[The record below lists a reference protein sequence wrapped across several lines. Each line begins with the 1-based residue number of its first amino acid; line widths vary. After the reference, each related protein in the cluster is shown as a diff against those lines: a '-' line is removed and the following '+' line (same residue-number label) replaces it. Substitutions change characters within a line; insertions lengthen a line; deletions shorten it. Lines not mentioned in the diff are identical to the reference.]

1 MSAADAHDRQ
11 TSLLIRNL
19 DVGVKRALGRRAATS
34 GVSMEVEVRRILAGA
49 VAEFV
54 EEQAVLPVSLGAA
67 MTTLFGKDAG
77 VELDLPPREA
87 GRAPPDCGGA
97 GAA

>member
-1 MSAADAHDRQ
+1 MSAADAPDPR

-19 DVGVKRALGRRAATS
+19 DPGVKRALGRRAAAS
-34 GVSMEVEVRRILAGA
+34 GVSVEVEARRILAA
-49 VAEFV
+49 AAAEFV
-54 EEQAVLPVSLGAA
+54 EEQAPLPVSLGAA
-67 MTTLFGKDAG
+67 MTALFGKDAG
-77 VELDLPPREA
+77 VELDLPPRET